1 MQIAWEMIHCL
12 WIFIKIEQMKVLRV
26 WKGEKDVISKRK
38 DVDKEN
44 RFHNLVR
51 DCPGYHN
58 F

>member
-38 DVDKEN
+38 DVDKEKISQSCQ
-44 RFHNLVR
+44 RL
-51 DCPGYHN
+51 PWLS
-58 F
+58 